1 MEDQLPDPEVKTT
14 HDDWY
19 AQAWET
25 EFREVLFGTPTEND
39 KEEATITE
47 VQTEDGTTT
56 DHETVITTADEN
68 TTMEK
73 TSSGD
78 NTSFNLDV
86 SDNPFI
92 TTPPPT
98 ECPQIPPTLPPIV
111 VGYNPRK
118 TGRYNIRSNPRRNA
132 HPDFRK
138 KVLTSKAE

>member
-25 EFREVLFGTPTEND
+25 EFGEVLFGTSTEND
-39 KEEATITE
+39 NEEATITE
-47 VQTEDGTTT
+47 VQTEHGNTT

-68 TTMEK
+68 TMMDK
-73 TSSGD
+73 TSFGN

-92 TTPPPT
+92 TMPPPT
-98 ECPQIPPTLPPIV
+98 ESSQNRLH
-111 VGYNPRK
+111 YR
-118 TGRYNIRSNPRRNA
+118 
-132 HPDFRK
+132 
-138 KVLTSKAE
+138 L